1 MTEHSIDTDIPRI
14 TGTLR
19 AHAIE
24 TPKSIRDARGMAIMG
39 RRVKS
44 VVYTTDLAIIRN
56 CDADAVMAVYP
67 FTPQQVISQAIISA
81 SPMPVFCGVGGG
93 TTKGMRSVIMAQDVE
108 AQGAYGAVVNSPI
121 SNSTIRLMKSVIDI
135 PIIATVVTEEEDI
148 QARIDA
154 GASIINVAAGKR
166 TAEAVARIREQFPS
180 LPIMASGGRT
190 EESIRDTIA
199 AGANTIVFTPP
210 SNSEIFSKM
219 MDEYRTMKTKNPE
232 YDLGASLRGRG
243 DQLKSLIKLLGKEN

>member
-39 RRVKS
+39 RRVRS

-93 TTKGMRSVIMAQDVE
+93 TTRGLRTVQLARDVE
-108 AQGAYGAVVNSPI
+108 SQGAMGVVLNAPINNLNLRAVSG
-121 SNSTIRLMKSVIDI
+121 VIDI
-135 PIIATVVTEEEDI
+135 PTVITVTKFGTDFE
-148 QARIDA
+148 ARIEA
-154 GASIINVAAGKR
+154 GASILNIAAAAQTPELVREARKALPDVPIIATGGK
-166 TAEAVARIREQFPS
+166 T
-180 LPIMASGGRT
+180 G
-190 EESIRDTIA
+190 ESILRTIE
-199 AGANTIVFTPP
+199 AGANAITYTPP
-210 SNSEIFSKM
+210 STYELFQEM
-219 MDEYRTMKTKNPE
+219 MKGYRE
-232 YDLGASLRGRG
+232 
-243 DQLKSLIKLLGKEN
+243 